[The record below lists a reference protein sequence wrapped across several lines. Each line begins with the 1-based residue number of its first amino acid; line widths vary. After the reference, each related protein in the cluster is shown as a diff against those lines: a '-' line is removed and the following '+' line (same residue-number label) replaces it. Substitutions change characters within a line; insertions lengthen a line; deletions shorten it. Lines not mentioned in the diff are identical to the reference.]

1 MTNKNR
7 KPIIAVAGVSLAF
20 SLAFTGMVGCN
31 QQPAGGAETTTLA
44 SMGSDVVTD
53 PFGSTVTP
61 ESSDPAGTTVTT
73 APEETTTEPAP
84 QFVEVNETVYV
95 TFKRPENKV
104 NIRKGPGKQY
114 DAVGEA
120 KDGTKFTRVK
130 YSSTW
135 SAVLI
140 DGVEYYVSSD
150 CLSTKAPLEFN
161 PYDGTV
167 YVATDNAN
175 LRSKPD
181 LEYSEIDA
189 VAVKNQALVAIGIS
203 VDGKWYKISYEKNT
217 GDRVYLYISASV
229 VTTTQPGS
237 EKPDDGFIPLSKQ
250 IKVIDG
256 KQVNVRSAPL
266 IPEPETKDNT
276 NSIGLAIGGQVFT
289 VVAVSPDG
297 GWYRIKFTPE
307 NGTEGEY
314 YITAKSQFVADVTSG
329 K

>member
-7 KPIIAVAGVSLAF
+7 NPIIAVAGVSLAF
-20 SLAFTGMVGCN
+20 SIAFTGMVGCN

-61 ESSDPAGTTVTT
+61 ESSDPAGTTGTT

-84 QFVEVNETVYV
+84 QFVEVNEVVYV

-135 SAVLI
+135 SAILI

-150 CLSTKAPLEFN
+150 CLTTKAPLEFN

-167 YVATDNAN
+167 YVATENAN

-189 VAVKNQALVAIGIS
+189 VAVRNQALVAIGVS

-229 VTTTQPGS
+229 VTTKQAGG
-237 EKPDDGFIPLSKQ
+237 EQPDDGFTSLSKQ
-250 IKVIDG
+250 IKITAESLY
-256 KQVNVRSAPL
+256 VRSAPSSDNK
-266 IPEPETKDNT
+266 ETIVGTALKD
-276 NSIGLAIGGQVFT
+276 QVFT

-297 GWYRIKFTPE
+297 SWYRIKFTPE

-314 YITAKSQFVADVTSG
+314 YISASSNYVVDVTAS
-329 K
+329 